1 MRMVNKTKIGFLGL
15 GMVLI
20 LALSITSQ
28 TPENSKNLPN
38 FHKVNGQLYRGGQ
51 PKDAGFAELKRQ
63 GFVTV
68 ISLRDDDE
76 RARREKELAE
86 AAGLRFINVPLANW
100 SRPSVKDIEAIEAAI
115 DLPENQPVFVHCRR
129 GADRT
134 GTVMAVYRM
143 RHDGWNAKQASEEA
157 EKFGIGWW
165 QFPMRDFIHDYY
177 RDMQNKTQHD

>member
-1 MRMVNKTKIGFLGL
+1 MSHVKRGVIAAAAVL
-15 GMVLI
+15 VLI
-20 LALSITSQ
+20 FTSYFLLHASVG
-28 TPENSKNLPN
+28 PDDLPN
-38 FHKVNGQLYRGGQ
+38 FYRVNDNLARGGQ

-63 GFVTV
+63 GIKTV

-76 RARREKELAE
+76 RAQREKEIAE
-86 AAGLRFINVPLANW
+86 AAGLRFINYPLANW

-143 RHDGWNAKQASEEA
+143 KHDGWDAKQAGEEA

-165 QFPMRDFIHDYY
+165 QIPMRDFIHDYY
-177 RDMQNKTQHD
+177 RDRIQKK